1 MLAEF
6 GAAALLPPTRIS
18 HAEAYDAITLRAV
31 QRARFTGL
39 VVKRA
44 MGFEPTTLSLGSGI
58 QGAWLSKNRTAKP
71 NSTRSNPLETAPGG
85 WSLAHNWRAGH
96 L

>member
-39 VVKRA
+39 VMKRA
-44 MGFEPTTLSLGSGI
+44 TGFEPATLSLGS
-58 QGAWLSKNRTAKP
+58 
-71 NSTRSNPLETAPGG
+71 
-85 WSLAHNWRAGH
+85 
-96 L
+96 